1 MSVLLFD
8 TFNGCFS
15 PIKEINRLKWN
26 GMECQTFTSEE
37 NWRFQNIDFLGK
49 KIWKRAPTLKSIKVQ
64 GIFWG
69 TFILALSF
77 SAIFSVP
84 NRLSN
89 FF

>member
-15 PIKEINRLKWN
+15 PIKEINRLIWN
-26 GMECQTFTSEE
+26 GMECQTFTIELL
-37 NWRFQNIDFLGK
+37 RK
-49 KIWKRAPTLKSIKVQ
+49 TLKSTKVQ
-64 GIFWG
+64 GIFGG

-77 SAIFSVP
+77 SAVFISVP

-89 FF
+89 FFDIVLFWR